1 MLRGKQDAALGILF
15 VLCCGL
21 AAWCFKTG
29 EATGLEVVAFVT
41 SAVAVCLEV
50 KENVWNWP
58 WGIVGGGAYVGV
70 CYQSH
75 LNGNAALNIFFVVE
89 GFVGWFWWVR
99 GGRWSKQA
107 KSGVPPRGTELKIS
121 SSGLTQAVWLAV
133 LTFLGTWWA
142 MWVLRNEA
150 PSPLDVFLDAFT
162 TVASIAGEYLLARK
176 YIENWHV
183 WIIVNIVS
191 VPMYL
196 HQNLKLTAFL
206 YGVFAIMSVLGLLEW
221 RILRT
226 RQAAVGETAS

>member
-1 MLRGKQDAALGILF
+1 
-15 VLCCGL
+15 
-21 AAWCFKTG
+21 
-29 EATGLEVVAFVT
+29 
-41 SAVAVCLEV
+41 
-50 KENVWNWP
+50 
-58 WGIVGGGAYVGV
+58 
-70 CYQSH
+70 
-75 LNGNAALNIFFVVE
+75 
-89 GFVGWFWWVR
+89 
-99 GGRWSKQA
+99 
-107 KSGVPPRGTELKIS
+107 
-121 SSGLTQAVWLAV
+121 
-133 LTFLGTWWA
+133 

-221 RILRT
+221 RILRA